1 MDKNLKGKIVLIEY
15 PYTDLSGSKLRPAL
29 VLYDRD
35 LDVVLAFITSRLYMY
50 NEETDVLIKSDSPE
64 FKSTGLE
71 KDSIIKLDK
80 IFTISKEKIKKI
92 IGEVSDNLKNEI
104 NRKLQ
109 KILML

>member
-1 MDKNLKGKIVLIEY
+1 
-15 PYTDLSGSKLRPAL
+15 
-29 VLYDRD
+29 
-35 LDVVLAFITSRLYMY
+35 
-50 NEETDVLIKSDSPE
+50 SDSPE